1 MSDDA
6 LLIVAKLMEL
16 SARTAPKAMGQDFI
30 EIRIITDEQKNA
42 LGREMLKVSE
52 ERNSP
57 GFKRDGQNI
66 LDSPVVI
73 LIGLLEHPGLGINCS
88 ACGYESC
95 KAMEAAE
102 IQGDFQGPNCAHR
115 LADLGIAVGS
125 AAKTAGMHNVD
136 NRVMERAGLAARRLG
151 VIKSNIGYGIPISAT
166 GKSIFFDRKPITPAP

>member
-6 LLIVAKLMEL
+6 LSIVAKLMEL

-30 EIRIITDEQKNA
+30 EIGILTGEQKNS

-52 ERNSP
+52 ERKSP

-66 LDSPVVI
+66 LDSPIVI

-88 ACGYESC
+88 ACGFESC
-95 KAMEAAE
+95 RAMEAART
-102 IQGDFQGPNCAHR
+102 QGDFLGPNCAHR

-125 AAKTAGMHNVD
+125 AVKTAGLHNAD
-136 NRVMERAGLAARRLG
+136 NRVMERAGLAARRMG
-151 VIKSNIGYGIPISAT
+151 VIKSNIAYGIPLSAS
-166 GKSIFFDRKPITPAP
+166 GKSIFFDRKPI